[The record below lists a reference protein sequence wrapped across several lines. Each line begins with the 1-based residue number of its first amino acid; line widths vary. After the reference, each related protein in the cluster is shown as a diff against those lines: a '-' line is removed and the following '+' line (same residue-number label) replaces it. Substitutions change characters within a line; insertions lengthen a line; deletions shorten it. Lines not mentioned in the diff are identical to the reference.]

1 MEYSYTSNAYDFD
14 AFAPK
19 AARAS
24 AVEKEA
30 PVRKAAQSAKPA
42 NKAAVLRMTEKEMRR
57 SHRHNAHMA
66 KTLANLTLVMVVM
79 GAIGAV
85 VFSQVQLT
93 ELTDKVNTA
102 SASLTE
108 QKSIAVQLEMQAAAR
123 MNTDEVE
130 TYARERL
137 GMEKVTEGQTTYINL
152 AQDDAG
158 VVLQENEQPGV
169 LKELWNT
176 IRSMFS

>member
-14 AFAPK
+14 AFMPK
-19 AARAS
+19 SARAS

-30 PVRKAAQSAKPA
+30 PVHTAHPEKKNNVRQ
-42 NKAAVLRMTEKEMRR
+42 MTDKEKRR
-57 SHRHNAHMA
+57 SFRRNAHRA
-66 KTLANLTLVMVVM
+66 RALAGIPALVLGLGVVC
-79 GAIGAV
+79 AV
-85 VFSQVQLT
+85 IVSQVQLT
-93 ELTDKVNTA
+93 ELTDQVNTA
-102 SASLTE
+102 SATLME

-176 IRSMFS
+176 IRSMVS